1 VYYDNVDNA
10 KEILVNTIKSNS
22 KWYKSAIIDL
32 VIARQDEKKILY
44 RGKIDFCY
52 SKDDQPNEVTYDY
65 GTAILARRILSI
77 KEFLNLLQNWEEVVT
92 VKDLKAIEIGEDFGG
107 TIYRTPSRFH
117 YRDIIHDWPVQDFF
131 TKGMHNISINIVNDY
146 LIKPG
151 CPTYPT
157 FTDATRSFLKLDR
170 QYFNNNPYGFQIL
183 VPDYRARLKLLEIS
197 EKNISVQVE
206 VKESDYSDLLL
217 KVNAKNKTE
226 EFLPKDFEIT
236 SDRIEF
242 ELPFIPNAL
251 SLFLVSKND
260 GKVIDLKRYGDYD
273 SESYEGIVIKT
284 SKDVMES
291 LIAQGESKNVEF
303 KRDFDKDEFLETVVA
318 FANSGTGK
326 IILGVDDKGNV
337 LGIYEEFSNL
347 EKRIRGTISGRC
359 EPQIDVNVED
369 LEIDGKPVVV
379 VSVKEGKDKPFLVRT
394 KAAYYRSGDTDLAM
408 NRIELDKIYANKS
421 QNSRRDQL
429 EI

>member
-1 VYYDNVDNA
+1 MYYDNVDNA
-10 KEILVNTIKSNS
+10 KEILVNTIKANS

-32 VIARQDEKKILY
+32 VIAIQDEKKILY
-44 RGKIDFCY
+44 RGKIDFCH
-52 SKDDQPNEVTYDY
+52 SNDDQPNEVTYDY
-65 GTAILARRILSI
+65 GIAILAKRILSI
-77 KEFLNLLQNWEEVVT
+77 KEFLNLLQNWGEVVT
-92 VKDLKAIEIGEDFGG
+92 IKELKDIEIGKDFGG

-117 YRDIIHDWPVQDFF
+117 YRDIIHDWSVRDFS
-131 TKGMHNISINIVNDY
+131 TKGISDISINIVNDY

-151 CPTYPT
+151 CPTYTT

-170 QYFNNNPYGFQIL
+170 IYFNNNSYGFQIL

-197 EKNISVQVE
+197 EKNVSVQVE
-206 VKESDYSDLLL
+206 IKESDYSDLLL
-217 KVNAKNKTE
+217 KVNAKNKNE
-226 EFLPKDFEIT
+226 EFLPKDFEIV

-242 ELPFIPNAL
+242 ELPFIPNEL

-260 GKVIDLKRYGDYD
+260 GKVIDLKKYGDYD
-273 SESYEGIVIKT
+273 TESYEGIVIKT
-284 SKDVMES
+284 SKDVIES
-291 LIAQGESKNVEF
+291 FIAQGESKNVEF

-326 IILGVDDKGNV
+326 IILGVDDKGNI
-337 LGIYEEFSNL
+337 LGIHEDFLNL

-379 VSVKEGKDKPFLVRT
+379 VTVKEGKDKPFLVRT
-394 KAAYYRSGDTDLAM
+394 KSAYYRSGDADLTM

-421 QNSRRDQL
+421 QNSKRNHL
-429 EI
+429 GI